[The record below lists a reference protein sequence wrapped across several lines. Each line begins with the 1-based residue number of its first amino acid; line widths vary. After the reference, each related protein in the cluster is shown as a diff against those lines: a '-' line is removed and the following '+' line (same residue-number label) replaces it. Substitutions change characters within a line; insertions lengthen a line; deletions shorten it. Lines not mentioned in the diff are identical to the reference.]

1 MSFNLVD
8 LQEEV
13 INTGRDLLSGSTSD
27 INKQKSNAQII
38 KDMYWQVRT
47 KKRLNKQILTAL
59 NTDNHFVKEAALE
72 IISEFPE
79 KKARDVL
86 FMALEDE
93 TDPRL
98 RQKIVHLI
106 DRIESMLDKKN
117 YREINPEV
125 SITSALR
132 MVKVSNHH

>member
-8 LQEEV
+8 LQDEV
-13 INTGRDLLSGSTSD
+13 INTGRDLLTGSPSD
-27 INKQKSNAQII
+27 ITTQKNHAQII

-47 KKRLNKQILTAL
+47 KRRLNKQILSAL
-59 NTDNHFVKEAALE
+59 NFDNTFVKEAALE

-79 KKARDVL
+79 KKARDAL
-86 FMALEDE
+86 FIALEDE

-106 DRIESMLDKKN
+106 DRIESKLDKKN
-117 YREINPEV
+117 YRGINPEV

-132 MVKVSNHH
+132 MVRATNRH